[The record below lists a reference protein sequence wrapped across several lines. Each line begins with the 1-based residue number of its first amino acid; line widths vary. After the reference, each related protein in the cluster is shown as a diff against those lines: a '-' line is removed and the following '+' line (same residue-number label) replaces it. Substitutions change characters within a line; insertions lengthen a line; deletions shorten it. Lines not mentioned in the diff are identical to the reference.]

1 METLEKRDAH
11 LTRKINAQ
19 AAEARE
25 KLKAKDKRG
34 AMMAL
39 RRKKLYEAEVAKL
52 DGAKFNLEQQIASL
66 EGAAVNIDIF
76 QAMRSAQQA
85 QAQARGNV
93 DVDTVE
99 DLMVDIEE
107 EKAIH
112 DEISGAISRP
122 LDDGLDEDDLEAELA
137 ALEAEDLQDDLLD
150 VSAVAAAPAAAAAPA
165 PAQGLNL
172 PAVPTSAVQVEG
184 DADDETLAELRALEA
199 SMLA

>member
-172 PAVPTSAVQVEG
+172 PAGPTSAVQVEG